1 MTDIISKKMN
11 HLQEILRQM
20 GSILV
25 AYSGG
30 VDSTFLLAVATNVS
44 GCRVEA
50 ATATSPTYTP
60 EELIMA
66 KEIAASLKVPHHIV
80 QTDELSDSCF
90 SRNPPDRCYY
100 CKKELFTKLRSI
112 ADVQKLNY
120 VVDAT
125 NVDDLADYR
134 PGMKAKQEVH
144 IRSPLVEANITKSE
158 IRELSK
164 KMGLVTWNMPAQACL
179 ASRFPYGMEITEEQL
194 QRVYEAEKI
203 IKKMGFD
210 IVRVRNHGKI
220 ARIEVSPDKL
230 SQLIKSDI
238 RESISAQLKK
248 LGYTYVTVDM
258 DGYRTGSMNESL
270 FSERNNLSNVDKTRS
285 P

>member
-1 MTDIISKKMN
+1 MTDITFKKVN

-20 GSILV
+20 GSVLV

-30 VDSTFLLAVATNVS
+30 VDSTFLLAVATSVS
-44 GCRVEA
+44 GCRVES
-50 ATATSPTYTP
+50 ATAVSPTYTP
-60 EELIMA
+60 EELNRA

-100 CKKELFTKLRSI
+100 CKKELFAKLRAI
-112 ADVQKLNY
+112 ADAQKISY
-120 VVDAT
+120 VVDAS

-134 PGMKAKQEVH
+134 PGMQAKQEAH
-144 IRSPLVEANITKSE
+144 IRSPLVEASLTKSE
-158 IRELSK
+158 IRELSRR
-164 KMGLVTWNMPAQACL
+164 MGLVTWNMPAQACL
-179 ASRFPYGMEITEEQL
+179 ASRFPYGMEITEELL

-210 IVRVRNHGKI
+210 IVRVRNHGEI
-220 ARIEVSPDKL
+220 ARVEVSPDKL
-230 SQLIKSDI
+230 SQLMKPDI

-248 LGYTYVTVDM
+248 LGYTYVTVDI

-270 FSERNNLSNVDKTRS
+270 SNKKNNLSNVDKTT
-285 P
+285 